1 MRRSIGET
9 VGEEGKARRSLP
21 PLRLRVTFFKNGQ
34 ILSSPPARRC
44 RGPSPAKAVGR
55 ASPARLARPPTV
67 RSPRHSSCWPV
78 RRSPPRLSCHGH
90 GEVVKQ
96 SLASQQ
102 ELGEDSAVWYI
113 VPTEEVLD
121 TEVDAVED
129 FTEVEP
135 DANTLEADSDSLP
148 QQPTAK
154 QSTSFSSQL
163 NQHVGPGPL

>member
-1 MRRSIGET
+1 M
-9 VGEEGKARRSLP
+9 
-21 PLRLRVTFFKNGQ
+21 
-34 ILSSPPARRC
+34 
-44 RGPSPAKAVGR
+44 
-55 ASPARLARPPTV
+55 
-67 RSPRHSSCWPV
+67 
-78 RRSPPRLSCHGH
+78 
-90 GEVVKQ
+90 VKQ

-113 VPTEEVLD
+113 VPTEEVSD

-129 FTEVEP
+129 FT

>member
-1 MRRSIGET
+1 M
-9 VGEEGKARRSLP
+9 
-21 PLRLRVTFFKNGQ
+21 
-34 ILSSPPARRC
+34 
-44 RGPSPAKAVGR
+44 
-55 ASPARLARPPTV
+55 
-67 RSPRHSSCWPV
+67 

-129 FTEVEP
+129 FTEIVET
-135 DANTLEADSDSLP
+135 DVNTPESDS
-148 QQPTAK
+148 AE
-154 QSTSFSSQL
+154 F
-163 NQHVGPGPL
+163 